1 MREWGNW
8 SMQASLQ
15 AGASLAEP
23 PSSLG
28 GKLLVMCGRFTATA
42 AFDVLAERFGITIDE
57 GTTEEL
63 TARYNVSPSQA
74 VPIIVNRSRA
84 RPPLVA
90 SGRRLVMAKWGFR
103 PVAIARTYGWRVKSE
118 VFPLQRRHLD
128 LKAGI
133 LRLDPGTTKNSDGR
147 VVYLTM
153 ELKRLLSAK
162 RSAWSGSR
170 RSSAASYRGSSR
182 T

>member
-1 MREWGNW
+1 
-8 SMQASLQ
+8 
-15 AGASLAEP
+15 
-23 PSSLG
+23 
-28 GKLLVMCGRFTATA
+28 MCGRFTATA

-153 ELKRLLSAK
+153 ELKRLLSAQAERVERLSKKLGRIVPWLFPHVSGPRRAGTQRKGMRK
-162 RSAWSGSR
+162 RWGTAVVGAGARPHSA
-170 RSSAASYRGSSR
+170 
-182 T
+182 